1 MMNLATKTYACI
13 SLALKL
19 ESWFNW
25 ILKDDVLKLQMTWQ
39 MNKFV
44 RNNVRKANNFNKSSL
59 EVSVSR
65 PYS

>member
-1 MMNLATKTYACI
+1 MNLATKTYACI

-39 MNKFV
+39 MNKLV